1 AQDDP
6 VDAVNDSYEVNED
19 GSVTLTLLANDKAPD
34 GGLAIQSINGVAL
47 TGGAQSIAVTNGTVE
62 IAADGSISFVP
73 GKDFNGDISFDYVA
87 KDADGDTDSATVSIK
102 V

>member
-1 AQDDP
+1 
-6 VDAVNDSYEVNED
+6 
-19 GSVTLTLLANDKAPD
+19 
-34 GGLAIQSINGVAL
+34 
-47 TGGAQSIAVTNGTVE
+47 E

-102 V
+102 VAAQDDPVDAVNDSYEVNEDGSVTLTLLAND